1 MRLSFAALLTTL
13 TLFGTAGAAGGLGE
27 MTAAERAQ
35 FHAEVRAYLIE
46 NPEVIAEALEVLQSR
61 QDMAALQRDEQLLVD
76 NAAYL
81 QNDPNSWV
89 GGNPD
94 GDITVVEFMD
104 YRCGY
109 CRKAIEAVEE
119 LVKSDGNIRLV
130 LKEFPILGDDS
141 VASSRFAI
149 AVLQLHGPDAY
160 KAAHDALMVLRGT
173 PDSETLTR
181 LATDLGLDPAPVL
194 ARMNAD
200 EVTAVLAANRAL
212 ADVMSLSGTPAFAIN
227 KTLLRGYVPLEG
239 LRAIV
244 ADERAG

>member
-1 MRLSFAALLTTL
+1 MRLPFAALLTTACL
-13 TLFGTAGAAGGLGE
+13 LAFPTFSGGLGE
-27 MTAAERAQ
+27 MTPAERAI
-35 FHAEVRAYLIE
+35 FREEVKAFLIE
-46 NPEVIAEALEVLQSR
+46 NPEVITEALNVLQTR
-61 QDMAALQRDEQLLVD
+61 QDMADLARDQQLLAD
-76 NAAYL
+76 NAAL
-81 QNDPNSWV
+81 LFNDANSWV

-109 CRKAIEAVEE
+109 CRKAKEAVEE
-119 LVKSDGNIRLV
+119 LVKSDGNIRFV

-141 VASSRFAI
+141 VASSRFAV

-160 KAAHDALMVLRGT
+160 KAAHDALIMLRGS
-173 PDSETLTR
+173 PDAETLGR
-181 LATDLGLDPAPVL
+181 LAADLGIDPAPVL

-227 KTLLRGYVPLEG
+227 KTLLRGYVPLDG

>member
-1 MRLSFAALLTTL
+1 MRLPFAALLTTACL
-13 TLFGTAGAAGGLGE
+13 LAFPTFSGGLGE
-27 MTAAERAQ
+27 MTPAERAI
-35 FHAEVRAYLIE
+35 FREEVKAFLIE
-46 NPEVIAEALEVLQSR
+46 NPEVITEALNVLQTR
-61 QDMAALQRDEQLLVD
+61 QDMADLARDQQLLAD
-76 NAAYL
+76 NAAL
-81 QNDPNSWV
+81 LFNDANSWV

-109 CRKAIEAVEE
+109 CRKAKEAVEE
-119 LVKSDGNIRLV
+119 LVKSDGNIRFV

-160 KAAHDALMVLRGT
+160 KAAHDALIMLRGS
-173 PDSETLTR
+173 PDAETLGR
-181 LATDLGLDPAPVL
+181 LAADLGIDPAPVL

-227 KTLLRGYVPLEG
+227 KTLLRGYVPLDG

>member
-1 MRLSFAALLTTL
+1 MRLPFAALLTTACL
-13 TLFGTAGAAGGLGE
+13 LAFPTFSGGLGE
-27 MTAAERAQ
+27 MTPAERAI
-35 FHAEVRAYLIE
+35 FREEVKAFLIE
-46 NPEVIAEALEVLQSR
+46 NPEVITEALDVLQTR
-61 QDMAALQRDEQLLVD
+61 QDMADLARDQQLLAD
-76 NAAYL
+76 NAAFL
-81 QNDPNSWV
+81 FNDANSWV

-109 CRKAIEAVEE
+109 CRKAKEAVEE
-119 LVKSDGNIRLV
+119 LVKSDGNIRFV

-141 VASSRFAI
+141 VASSRFAV

-160 KAAHDALMVLRGT
+160 KAAHDALIMLRGS
-173 PDSETLTR
+173 PDAETLGR
-181 LATDLGLDPAPVL
+181 LAADLGIDPAPVL

-227 KTLLRGYVPLEG
+227 KTLLRGYVPLDG

>member
-1 MRLSFAALLTTL
+1 MRLPFAALLTTACL
-13 TLFGTAGAAGGLGE
+13 LAFPTFSGGLGE
-27 MTAAERAQ
+27 MTPAERAI
-35 FHAEVRAYLIE
+35 FREEVKAFLIE
-46 NPEVIAEALEVLQSR
+46 NPEVITEALDVLQTR
-61 QDMAALQRDEQLLVD
+61 QDMADLARDQQLLAD
-76 NAAYL
+76 NAAL
-81 QNDPNSWV
+81 LFNDANSWV

-109 CRKAIEAVEE
+109 CRKAKEAVEE
-119 LVKSDGNIRLV
+119 LVKSDGNIRFV

-141 VASSRFAI
+141 VASSRFAV

-160 KAAHDALMVLRGT
+160 KAAHDALIMLRGS
-173 PDSETLTR
+173 PDAETLGR
-181 LATDLGLDPAPVL
+181 LAADLGIDPAPVL

-227 KTLLRGYVPLEG
+227 KTLLRGYVPLDG

>member
-27 MTAAERAQ
+27 MTATERAQ

-119 LVKSDGNIRLV
+119 LVQSDGNIRLV

>member
-1 MRLSFAALLTTL
+1 MRLPFAALLTTACL
-13 TLFGTAGAAGGLGE
+13 LAFPTFSGGLGE
-27 MTAAERAQ
+27 MTPAERAI
-35 FHAEVRAYLIE
+35 FREEVKAFLIE
-46 NPEVIAEALEVLQSR
+46 NPEVITEALNVLQTR
-61 QDMAALQRDEQLLVD
+61 QDMADLARDQQLLAD
-76 NAAYL
+76 NAAFL
-81 QNDPNSWV
+81 FNDANSWV
-89 GGNPD
+89 GGNLN

-109 CRKAIEAVEE
+109 CRKAKEAVEE
-119 LVKSDGNIRLV
+119 LVKSDGNIRFV

-160 KAAHDALMVLRGT
+160 KAAHDALMTLRGS
-173 PDSETLTR
+173 PDAETLGR
-181 LATDLGLDPAPVL
+181 LAADMGIDPAPVL

-227 KTLLRGYVPLEG
+227 KTLLRGYVPLDG

>member
-1 MRLSFAALLTTL
+1 MRLIFACWLTTL
-13 TLFGTAGAAGGLGE
+13 CLMAAPVSAGGLGE
-27 MTAAERAQ
+27 MTPAERAS
-35 FHAEVRAYLIE
+35 FRDEVKAYLIE
-46 NPEVIAEALEVLQSR
+46 NPEVIAEAMEVLQSR
-61 QDMAALQRDEQLLVD
+61 QDQAEFQRDQQLLVD

-81 QNDPNSWV
+81 FDDANSWV

-109 CRKAIEAVEE
+109 CRKAYEDIEA
-119 LVKSDGNIRLV
+119 LVKTDGNIKFV
-130 LKEFPILGDDS
+130 LKEFPILGEES
-141 VASSRFAI
+141 VASARFAI

-160 KAAHDALMVLRGT
+160 KLAHDNLMTLRGS
-173 PDSETLTR
+173 PDAASLTR
-181 LATDLGLDPAPVL
+181 LATEIGLDPAPVL

-212 ADVMSLSGTPAFAIN
+212 ADVMSLTGTPAFAIN
-227 KTLLRGYVPLEG
+227 KTLLRGYVPLDG

-244 ADERAG
+244 ADERAK

>member
-1 MRLSFAALLTTL
+1 MRLIFACLLTTL
-13 TLFGTAGAAGGLGE
+13 CLMAAPVSAGGLGE
-27 MTAAERAQ
+27 MTPAERALFRQ
-35 FHAEVRAYLIE
+35 EVKAYLIE
-46 NPEVIAEALEVLQSR
+46 NPEVIAEAMEALQSR
-61 QDMAALQRDEQLLVD
+61 QDQAEFQRDQQLLID

-81 QNDPNSWV
+81 FDDANSWV

-109 CRKAIEAVEE
+109 CRKAYEDIEA
-119 LVKSDGNIRLV
+119 LVKTDGNIKFV
-130 LKEFPILGDDS
+130 LKEFPILGEES
-141 VASSRFAI
+141 VASARFAI

-160 KAAHDALMVLRGT
+160 KTAHDNLMTLRGS
-173 PDSETLTR
+173 PDAASLTR
-181 LATDLGLDPAPVL
+181 LATEMGLDPAPVL

-212 ADVMSLSGTPAFAIN
+212 ADVMSLTGTPAFAIN
-227 KTLLRGYVPLEG
+227 KTLLRGYVPLDG

-244 ADERAG
+244 ADERAK